1 MDFQNIKKSIENK
14 IKNKQIDFTDEEIHV
29 FTMLPELEK
38 EFIKVLEDK
47 SVWNKEYE
55 KIIDKLVE
63 PLYDS
68 LADNRLAF

>member
-47 SVWNKEYE
+47 SVWNKE
-55 KIIDKLVE
+55 
-63 PLYDS
+63 
-68 LADNRLAF
+68 